1 MNIVY
6 SGSLFVD
13 IFFKEGYSFS
23 RREWWIRLV
32 VRVYVRNLCLSWC
45 LHIFFCINPH
55 VLLHILKVHYC
66 ETHFV

>member
-13 IFFKEGYSFS
+13 VFFKEGYSFS

-32 VRVYVRNLCLSWC
+32 VRVYVRNMCLSWC
-45 LHIFFCINPH
+45 LHTLSDDFSS
-55 VLLHILKVHYC
+55 VLIHTYSC
-66 ETHFV
+66 TF